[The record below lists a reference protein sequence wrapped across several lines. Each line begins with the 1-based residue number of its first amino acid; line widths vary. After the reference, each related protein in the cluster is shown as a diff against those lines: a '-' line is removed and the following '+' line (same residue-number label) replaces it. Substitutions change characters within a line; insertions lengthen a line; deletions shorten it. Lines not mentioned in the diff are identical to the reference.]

1 MFLDSC
7 PAGDLETKLTTGK
20 GAIFDIE
27 TWHATNHA
35 ISQQEAVRCRP
46 SETVERAIFD
56 PKPLAI
62 LQDEGYP
69 TGDYPVPSRIP
80 CFTSA
85 LCHKAPRSGINRQ
98 TSPVSCAP
106 IQPQVRTDPTG
117 SSRYR
122 SLLSGKTDQRW

>member
-27 TWHATNHA
+27 TWHAINHA

-46 SETVERAIFD
+46 SETIGRAIFD

-62 LQDEGYP
+62 LQDE
-69 TGDYPVPSRIP
+69 VIP
-80 CFTSA
+80 QEIILYRVGFRA
-85 LCHKAPRSGINRQ
+85 LLLR
-98 TSPVSCAP
+98 CATKP
-106 IQPQVRTDPTG
+106 LD
-117 SSRYR
+117 
-122 SLLSGKTDQRW
+122 LA